1 MDRELP
7 FWLAVM
13 LLAVAGVALFKLAAA
28 TAVGERVPGMRP
40 LAALI

>member
-1 MDRELP
+1 MSREIP

-13 LLAVAGVALFKLAAA
+13 LLAVAGVALFKLTAA
-28 TAVGERVPGMRP
+28 TAVGERVPGMRA